1 MVQLYICRTTCDFN
15 KLNGRHLRSSTCC
28 DDASFRQCQMGIS
41 LENCP
46 KKSRWKEVVVSAI
59 PNIHSTPCRPIVTP
73 TKVLIALLSNW
84 VIALEFLP
92 QIHTSFY
99 LLPAYVARV
108 LSRVLPRLLIR
119 TTCAIN
125 EVIHTRPDSVDSS
138 DSPLRRFALSAASYY
153 FNLVCQKVNIDSTID
168 LGPRPD
174 LQVHFAILEWLAKRK
189 KEERARRDQDLQRL
203 WVCFSFRKTLFRT
216 GLAQFPK
223 LA

>member
-59 PNIHSTPCRPIVTP
+59 PNIHSTPGRPIVTP

-99 LLPAYVARV
+99 LLPAYVASV

-174 LQVHFAILEWLAKRK
+174 LQVHFAILEWLAKKRRK
-189 KEERARRDQDLQRL
+189 REREEIKI
-203 WVCFSFRKTLFRT
+203 FSGFGFVFLFEKHFSE
-216 GLAQFPK
+216 QV
-223 LA
+223 